1 MLKKPIT
8 YTGFDDVEHTE
19 DFYFHLSKSELLKMD
34 AEFGAKFK
42 ERYPSKAHAIYAARE
57 GGLAAGLKE
66 EDLPPVPGVTAWFHA
81 LVEDDDTMEIIRT
94 VERIIELSYGQK
106 SIDGKHFTKTKE
118 IFQDFYSSAAY
129 DALFME
135 MTLSEK
141 NASDFVNGVI
151 PKDLRA

>member
-1 MLKKPIT
+1 MLKKTII
-8 YTGFDDVEHTE
+8 YTGFDDVEHSE
-19 DFYFHLSKSELLKMD
+19 DFYFHLSKSELLKLD

-42 ERYPSKAHAIYAARE
+42 ERYPSKSHSIYAAQEAAR
-57 GGLAAGLKE
+57 AAGVPDK
-66 EDLPPVPGVTAWFHA
+66 DLPESPGITMWFHS
-81 LVEDDDTMEIIRT
+81 LVEDDDTMEIIHT

-106 SIDGKHFTKTKE
+106 SLDGKHFTKSKE
-118 IFQDFYSSAAY
+118 IFMDFYSSAAY

-135 MTLSEK
+135 LTLSEK